1 MKATTRRADGTIELD
16 DRVHELGLA
25 DNLVDYLLL
34 RTSVNDV
41 AQFAVHH
48 LIDRLRVWHLA
59 ILRCTPEG
67 HLTKLGSFGHSD
79 SADAP
84 SLAGHNFM
92 TDPNFR
98 RTLAK
103 GLPHSSFPLPG
114 WTSLDFHEM
123 ERWQHARGPE
133 LLWPLQIPAR
143 TVGVLQFNFLSV
155 PDASEVI
162 EDVSA
167 ISPVFSLLALHAS
180 PPDRDSASTFGSPV
194 DSGID
199 TLTHSLSDR
208 QLDILKWMS
217 MGMTNDQIAHQI
229 KFSASTVR
237 QETMVIYR
245 FLHVGGR
252 SEAAAEGKRLGL
264 I

>member
-1 MKATTRRADGTIELD
+1 MKAATRRIDGASELD
-16 DRVHELGLA
+16 DRAHELSLA

-34 RTSVNDV
+34 RTSIHDV

-48 LIDRLRVWHLA
+48 LIDRLHVWHLA
-59 ILRCTPEG
+59 ILRCTPDG
-67 HLTKLGSFGHSD
+67 DLTELGSFGQSD
-79 SADAP
+79 TADAP
-84 SLAGHNFM
+84 SLAGCNFM
-92 TDPNFR
+92 TEPNFR
-98 RTLAK
+98 STLAK
-103 GLPHSSFPLPG
+103 GRPHSSFPLPS
-114 WTSLDFHEM
+114 WTSLDFHSM
-123 ERWQHARGPE
+123 AKWQHARGPE

-143 TVGVLQFNFLSV
+143 TVGVLQFNFLAV

-162 EDVSA
+162 EDISA

-180 PPDRDSASTFGSPV
+180 PPDRDSAHTPGSDAGP
-194 DSGID
+194 GIEA
-199 TLTHSLSDR
+199 LPRPLSDR

-237 QETMVIYR
+237 QETMAIYR
-245 FLHVGGR
+245 YLHVGGR
-252 SEAAAEGKRLGL
+252 SEAAAEGKRLAL

>member
-1 MKATTRRADGTIELD
+1 MKAATRRTDGTIEPD
-16 DRVHELGLA
+16 DRAHELSLA

-34 RTSVNDV
+34 RTSVDDV

-48 LIDRLRVWHLA
+48 LIDRLHVWHLA
-59 ILRCTPEG
+59 ILRCTPDG
-67 HLTKLGSFGHSD
+67 HLTELGSFGQSD
-79 SADAP
+79 SAEAP
-84 SLAGHNFM
+84 SLAGCNFM
-92 TDPNFR
+92 TDANFR
-98 RTLAK
+98 STLAK
-103 GLPHSSFPLPG
+103 GRPHSSFPLPG
-114 WTSLDFHEM
+114 WTSLDFHAM
-123 ERWQHARGPE
+123 ARWQHARGPE

-143 TVGVLQFNFLSV
+143 TMGILQFNFLSV

-180 PPDRDSASTFGSPV
+180 PPDRDSASTFGSSV
-194 DSGID
+194 DPGI
-199 TLTHSLSDR
+199 HSIPRFLSER

-237 QETMVIYR
+237 QETMAIYR

-252 SEAAAEGKRLGL
+252 SEAAAEGKRLAL